1 MEPGSS
7 SGTKSISRKFIKEE
21 KDKEG
26 PLLDSCLSLS
36 FLSSTLISR
45 IVG

>member
-7 SGTKSISRKFIKEE
+7 SGTKSISRKFRKEE

-26 PLLDSCLSLS
+26 PLLYFCLRLS
-36 FLSSTLISR
+36 FLLNILIIR
-45 IVG
+45 IIP